1 MRVSDVSS
9 WLHRARSG
17 SAELKRL
24 VEDAKSLPSDELA
37 RAILR
42 TTPLGNGYRLVLMGR
57 CPACGRPAQSR
68 PIRTSGH
75 LGDLLRRFVPDPRI
89 HRCPTTAR
97 ECPRPLVER
106 LGRLDRW

>member
-1 MRVSDVSS
+1 MNSS
-9 WLHRARSG
+9 KLTGWLRRTHAG
-17 SAELKRL
+17 TAELKRL

-42 TTPLGNGYRLVLMGR
+42 TTPLGNGYRLVLVGR
-57 CPACGRPAQSR
+57 CPTCGRYAQTR

-75 LGDLLRRFVPDPRI
+75 LCDLLRTFQADPRT
-89 HRCPTTAR
+89 HRCPT
-97 ECPRPLVER
+97 LVER